1 VFALIQKHLEG
12 CTIHESLHLRW
23 KDMAVQSWATALCGE
38 GDATKLSTAKVFK
51 D

>member
-23 KDMAVQSWATALCGE
+23 KDMAAWRCKAGQLLCAVKGMQQN
-38 GDATKLSTAKVFK
+38 
-51 D
+51 